1 MYKRNQGGGACKHSL
16 QRRGH
21 LKGAESQL
29 CLKKVMKEV
38 RCLLVGLYVSVFT
51 SQLLILASSSN
62 QDSTHSQQEI
72 QNDVICTKLTLASRS
87 IHTPGRAGYRTE
99 SSLVF
104 NDGETTVHVC
114 RNLDKEFSANL
125 FCVMILSR
133 NRGSAVCLTEA
144 LRKWSTHCSTKFKF
158 SSYTYEYTN
167 MSPITKGPSYV
178 RGANRSTTRY
188 VDFLFLIE
196 RPEWGIDT
204 NRSDQLAKAVVSLAK
219 ATHTNTT
226 NIDARFSFV
235 WYSLEDEYYIDAL
248 EFSSDIREFLDE
260 LADGHSEEFVKHH
273 SSDPKLLH
281 YLSVEASLKQI
292 AKFLKLSENQLKVQ
306 MLNGQ
311 AEVTLSHRS
320 HADLHILSFM
330 DLSSKDLGAQSEN
343 IKENWRET
351 ETLIDNAK
359 ENIEERITEIIQ
371 LGSISEHPTSVHF
384 FFSPS
389 NPAARTYL
397 GDPRYSVHY
406 SDCSHFN
413 KALTLKALLSS
424 GKKGQAD
431 SLLAHMLSK
440 GVETQVHSLD
450 DLLKKNCI
458 LGVTPALS
466 TPSGLQ
472 YKFSNVC
479 QESTCFRS
487 GPGYYCSPLHGWMKD
502 DKSSRKNSTL
512 FEGKTPLSSQFMASH
527 ADLLKPATSHTE
539 GMNDMADD
547 SMLPQ
552 VELTVDKELEGAGEK
567 RRFEPVIEGQPR
579 IVQWSPDKPF
589 IEKMIAKRKSTVL
602 KNTVVKTWPAQKKWT
617 LSYIEK
623 NMGTDILPSVKCTNT
638 YLTFDPDKRTPLKL
652 NISLPFTLVNM
663 TTEAFFKCI
672 QRDSSNPICS
682 DGYKGHYY
690 FGSVPDSLRD
700 DVMPDNLLYN
710 TERDYKA
717 RKQFMWISS
726 AGMITHTHFD
736 QDYNFF
742 VQLVGKKRFTL
753 WSPLQ
758 HELMYVYPRVHPM
771 WHKSRVNYRAVDLEK
786 FPAFSQ
792 ARGKQ
797 IELGPGDMLFVP
809 PYTWHYV
816 ETLTPSVSLSTWSHD
831 YELYDH
837 MNSIYRHDH
846 KFDLLEDQRGE

>member
-1 MYKRNQGGGACKHSL
+1 MCGKGRGMQNITAGCGHPKGGGVPTKKTLKMELKH
-16 QRRGH
+16 
-21 LKGAESQL
+21 
-29 CLKKVMKEV
+29 EV
-38 RCLLVGLYVSVFT
+38 LVGLYVSVFA
-51 SQLLILASSSN
+51 SQLVNFVSSSN
-62 QDSTHSQQEI
+62 QRTTNHFQREI
-72 QNDVICTKLTLASRS
+72 HDDVICTELTSQS
-87 IHTPGRAGYRTE
+87 IRRTE
-99 SSLVF
+99 SPR
-104 NDGETTVHVC
+104 DGESAVYVC
-114 RNLDKEFSANL
+114 RNLDKELSTNL
-125 FCVMILSR
+125 FHLTMLSR
-133 NRGSAVCLTEA
+133 NTCDYAVCWTEA
-144 LRKWSTHCSTKFKF
+144 LEKWFTYCGHSRSTNHMPSNTWEC
-158 SSYTYEYTN
+158 TN
-167 MSPITKGPSYV
+167 GPSV
-178 RGANRSTTRY
+178 SEDPSHATAANKRITRY

-196 RPEWGIDT
+196 QPGWGIDT
-204 NRSDQLAKAVVSLAK
+204 NRSDQLVNAVVSLAK
-219 ATHTNTT
+219 ATDADAINV
-226 NIDARFSFV
+226 NARFSYV
-235 WYSLEDEYYIDAL
+235 WYSLEGESYTGAL
-248 EFSSDIREFLDE
+248 EFSNDVHEFLDE
-260 LADGHSEEFVKHH
+260 LADRHSGELVKH
-273 SSDPKLLH
+273 SDPKLLH
-281 YLSVEASLKQI
+281 YLSVEASLKQVD
-292 AKFLKLSENQLKVQ
+292 KFLNLSKGNQLNLQV
-306 MLNGQ
+306 LNGQ
-311 AEVTLSHRS
+311 AEVTLSHRNY
-320 HADLHILSFM
+320 ADLHILSFI
-330 DLSSKDLGAQSEN
+330 DLANKNLGTRSEN
-343 IKENWRET
+343 TKEDLREI
-351 ETLIDNAK
+351 ETLIDTVK
-359 ENIEERITEIIQ
+359 ESIEEQVTNI
-371 LGSISEHPTSVHF
+371 LKFNSISEHPTSIHF

-389 NPAARTYL
+389 NSAARTYL
-397 GDPRYSVHY
+397 GDPRYTVRY

-431 SLLAHMLSK
+431 SLQAHMLSQ

-458 LGVTPALS
+458 LGVTPTIS

-472 YKFSNVC
+472 YKFASVC
-479 QESTCFRS
+479 QKGTSFKS
-487 GPGYYCSPLHGWMKD
+487 GSGYYCSPLHGWIKKD
-502 DKSSRKNSTL
+502 DRSSKGNSTL
-512 FEGKTPLSSQFMASH
+512 FEGKAPLSSQFMASH
-527 ADLLKPATSHTE
+527 ADLLKPATE
-539 GMNDMADD
+539 GVNDTAE
-547 SMLPQ
+547 STRLPL
-552 VELTVDKELEGAGEK
+552 VELTVNKELKDANEK
-567 RRFEPVIEGQPR
+567 LPVIEGQLR

-589 IEKMIAKRKSTVL
+589 VEKMIAKRKPTVL
-602 KNTVVKTWPAQKKWT
+602 KNTVVKTWSALKKWT
-617 LSYIEK
+617 LQYLEK

-638 YLTFDPDKRTPLKL
+638 FLTFDPDKRTPLKL
-652 NISLPFTLVNM
+652 NISLPFTSVNM

-672 QRDSSNPICS
+672 QKDPSDPICS

-700 DVMPDNLLYN
+700 DVMPDDLLYH

-786 FPAFSQ
+786 FPAFAQ
-792 ARGKQ
+792 ARGRQ
-797 IELGPGDMLFVP
+797 IELAPGDMLFVP